1 MPVLLNPSDDDKEME
16 DIKKKI
22 VSEYANNNNLWV
34 GLEIGIPSIG
44 NKKRI
49 TYRYTINMIK
59 VRELLNVD
67 DDYIEETGDD
77 ELYE

>member
-1 MPVLLNPSDDDKEME
+1 MNGD
-16 DIKKKI
+16 
-22 VSEYANNNNLWV
+22 A
-34 GLEIGIPSIG
+34 
-44 NKKRI
+44 KKRI